1 MSSLPNTSMTLVE
14 KINGHSITEE
24 EWRSRYV
31 PRYYGPI
38 VDYAEKILKDRKN
51 AGCAIDGADVVTCVL
66 DRLWKYLSSEE
77 SNERKKRERT
87 GSLRRWIETTV
98 YRKIGDVEKI
108 ESRRKHP
115 ESQGRDSDDGDQPEK
130 ITPLDTGGDD
140 DVAIGESE
148 RRINAI
154 VLTPFDWVEAF
165 WNSAKKYVYTRSHI
179 SKTYREI
186 ITKVIFEGKRAVD
199 VANEYGIDQN
209 NVCQIK
215 SRFLSAVRGHLE
227 ELKQDQFLFDKELF
241 HELESRHLKSSAE
254 D

>member
-38 VDYAEKILKDRKN
+38 EVCAAEILKDREN
-51 AGCAIDGADVVTCVL
+51 AGCIIDAADVVMWVL

-77 SNERKKRERT
+77 SSERKKRERT
-87 GSLRRWIETTV
+87 GSLRRWIKTTI
-98 YRKIGDVEKI
+98 YRKIGDVEKR
-108 ESRRKHP
+108 ESRLDRP
-115 ESQGRDSDDGDQPEK
+115 ESQGRDVVDGDQPEK
-130 ITPLDTGGDD
+130 ITSLDTGGDD
-140 DVAIGESE
+140 DVAISESE
-148 RRINAI
+148 RTMDAI

-165 WNSAKKYVYTRSHI
+165 WNSATKYVFKRSHI
-179 SKTYREI
+179 EKMQREI
-186 ITKVIFEGKRAVD
+186 ITKLIFEGKRAVD
-199 VANEYGIDQN
+199 VANEYGMNQN

-215 SRFLSAVRGHLE
+215 SRFLSAVRGHLD

-241 HELESRHLKSSAE
+241 NELESRHLKSSAE